1 MDDTGAGGQPSRA
14 EFEAL
19 RRKVEAI
26 DDLRRK
32 IDSMD
37 ELAKTSSIASPRRT
51 SIADEGG
58 GLFDSMRDLSPKTT
72 KRLEKATDEIELSS
86 VLRRAAA
93 IAVTRIVRCRARSGP
108 RPIRL
113 ARRIRRQRTG

>member
-26 DDLRRK
+26 DDLRRR

-37 ELAKTSSIASPRRT
+37 ELSKTSSIASPRRA
-51 SIADEGG
+51 SIAEDDGDD
-58 GLFDSMRDLSPKTT
+58 LFDSMRDLG
-72 KRLEKATDEIELSS
+72 
-86 VLRRAAA
+86 VW
-93 IAVTRIVRCRARSGP
+93 CRV
-108 RPIRL
+108 
-113 ARRIRRQRTG
+113 

>member
-37 ELAKTSSIASPRRT
+37 ELSKTSSIASPRRA
-51 SIADEGG
+51 SIAEDEDGDRG
-58 GLFDSMRDLSPKTT
+58 
-72 KRLEKATDEIELSS
+72 
-86 VLRRAAA
+86 
-93 IAVTRIVRCRARSGP
+93 RCYRV
-108 RPIRL
+108 IKN
-113 ARRIRRQRTG
+113 

>member
-1 MDDTGAGGQPSRA
+1 MDGPRSGSWMDDTGAGGQPSRA

-72 KRLEKATDEIELSS
+72 KRLEKACSTSS
-86 VLRRAAA
+86 LVPTSPRMTLPSSRSSTTPRR
-93 IAVTRIVRCRARSGP
+93 
-108 RPIRL
+108 RPK
-113 ARRIRRQRTG
+113 

>member
-37 ELAKTSSIASPRRT
+37 ELSKTSSIASPRRT
-51 SIADEGG
+51 SIAEDDGG
-58 GLFDSMRDLSPKTT
+58 GLFDSMRDLCACGTQG
-72 KRLEKATDEIELSS
+72 R
-86 VLRRAAA
+86 
-93 IAVTRIVRCRARSGP
+93 
-108 RPIRL
+108 
-113 ARRIRRQRTG
+113 